1 MIVWGIDPG
10 VFGAICC
17 FDYTE
22 GAVDI
27 FDMPIVEV
35 RGKKE
40 VSPVLVRNILRDLP
54 GPVFVER
61 VGARPGQGVSSMFNF
76 GKSYGMVLGVVAAL
90 DYSLHYVTPQRW
102 QRDLHV
108 ESGKD
113 GSRTRAMQLLPAYS
127 QEFRRRR
134 DDGRADAA
142 LIAYWGV
149 SHGLSVESDD

>member
-1 MIVWGIDPG
+1 MICWGIDPG
-10 VFGAICC
+10 VSGAICC

-90 DYSLHYVTPQRW
+90 DYSLITSRH
-102 QRDLHV
+102 
-108 ESGKD
+108 SD
-113 GSRTRAMQLLPAYS
+113 GSVTFMSSPARTGVEQEQCSCYQHMHKSLNVDAMMVVRMLL
-127 QEFRRRR
+127 
-134 DDGRADAA
+134 
-142 LIAYWGV
+142 
-149 SHGLSVESDD
+149 

>member
-1 MIVWGIDPG
+1 MICWGIDPG
-10 VFGAICC
+10 VSGAICC

-61 VGARPGQGVSSMFNF
+61 VGARPGQGVSHPCSTLVKAMEWCW
-76 GKSYGMVLGVVAAL
+76 A
-90 DYSLHYVTPQRW
+90 SL
-102 QRDLHV
+102 LH
-108 ESGKD
+108 
-113 GSRTRAMQLLPAYS
+113 
-127 QEFRRRR
+127 
-134 DDGRADAA
+134 
-142 LIAYWGV
+142 
-149 SHGLSVESDD
+149 